1 VHLEELTERMSA
13 PEPTP
18 ASGTA
23 ATVVL
28 ELALALVAKV
38 VARSGNDGPMGGLTS
53 QVRAVHRRLEGEGDR
68 VEATYTAAL
77 DALAAGDRI
86 AIGQGVGEA
95 LDAVLRLA
103 GTAADVAELAR
114 AVADRCDPVARPDAA
129 GGGRGPSGRLEPA
142 RGGRRTGREGPCA
155 GRCRRRLGCRRSC
168 HLTCDGR
175 TLQHAYSSCLG
186 FPDRRRLPGRR
197 PGGLAAVG

>member
-1 VHLEELTERMSA
+1 MHLEELTERMSA

-28 ELALALVAKV
+28 ELALALVVKV
-38 VARSGNDGPMGGLTS
+38 VARSGNDGPMGALTS

-77 DALAAGDRI
+77 DALAAGDRL

-95 LDAVLRLA
+95 LDAVLRLG

-129 GGGRGPSGRLEPA
+129 A
-142 RGGRRTGREGPCA
+142 A
-155 GRCRRRLGCRRSC
+155 
-168 HLTCDGR
+168 
-175 TLQHAYSSCLG
+175 AA
-186 FPDRRRLPGRR
+186 
-197 PGGLAAVG
+197 LAAAAAAVAAHLAGLNLLAAADERAGKARALADAAAASAAAALAT